1 MTPEKIT
8 PELFEKLVELAQFAL
23 DPSEKD
29 YLRQELNHQ
38 LAAVKELSEIPL
50 DADISPTTHGLEV
63 EGAAPRQ
70 DSWIAFPNSQAI
82 VALAP
87 ESEDGLIVVPDVALA
102 RKAAK

>member
-23 DPSEKD
+23 DPSEKE

-50 DADISPTTHGLEV
+50 DPDVSPTTHGLEV
-63 EGAAPRQ
+63 EGASPRQ
-70 DSWIAFPNSQAI
+70 DTWAGFPNPKAI

-87 ESEDGLIVVPDVALA
+87 ECEEGMIVVPDVALA

>member
-23 DPSEKD
+23 DPSEKE

-50 DADISPTTHGLEV
+50 DAEISATTYGLEV
-63 EGAAPRQ
+63 EGAAPRPDVWQ
-70 DSWIAFPNSQAI
+70 GYPNPQAI
-82 VALAP
+82 IALAP
-87 ESEDGLIVVPDVALA
+87 ESEDGLIVVPIVALA
-102 RKAAK
+102 KKAA

>member
-23 DPSEKD
+23 DPSEKE

-50 DADISPTTHGLEV
+50 NPEITATTHGIDV
-63 EGAAPRQ
+63 QGAAPRP
-70 DSWIAFPNSQAI
+70 DVWTPYPLYADI
-82 VALAP
+82 VSLAP
-87 ESEDGLIVVPDVALA
+87 ESEDNMIAVPDIASN
-102 RKAAK
+102 RQAAI

>member
-63 EGAAPRQ
+63 AGADPRP
-70 DSWIAFPNSQAI
+70 DVWAAFPRPEAI
-82 VALAP
+82 IALAP
-87 ESEDGLIVVPDVALA
+87 ESEDNMVAVPDVASA
-102 RKAAK
+102 GKAVK

>member
-1 MTPEKIT
+1 MIPEKIT

-23 DPSEKD
+23 NPSEKD

-50 DADISPTTHGLEV
+50 DANISPTTHGLEV

-70 DSWIAFPNSQAI
+70 DNWVAFANFQAI

-102 RKAAK
+102 RKTDK